1 MQDTGPKIKPIR
13 KKTRKSRSRAT
24 KISDN
29 EHMQHVLQT
38 YDDA

>member
-1 MQDTGPKIKPIR
+1 MQDTGPKVKPIR
-13 KKTRKSRSRAT
+13 KKVRTKKYRVT

-38 YDDA
+38 YDAA